1 MLLVSLR
8 GTDMWILLFQD
19 RARLATSPCYLQS
32 LCSAKLTANF
42 FLKMYRSS
50 EKCLLNCGGTVLSYE
65 IIMWDCV
72 LKKIHEPAVVVDI
85 CTIQR

>member
-42 FLKMYRSS
+42 F
-50 EKCLLNCGGTVLSYE
+50 
-65 IIMWDCV
+65 
-72 LKKIHEPAVVVDI
+72 
-85 CTIQR
+85 

>member
-42 FLKMYRSS
+42 FLIYRPSA
-50 EKCLLNCGGTVLSYE
+50 KCLLDCSGTVMSYE

-72 LKKIHEPAVVVDI
+72 LKTIHEPAVVVDT
-85 CTIQR
+85 CTIQ

>member
-32 LCSAKLTANF
+32 LWSAKLTANF
-42 FLKMYRSS
+42 F
-50 EKCLLNCGGTVLSYE
+50 
-65 IIMWDCV
+65 
-72 LKKIHEPAVVVDI
+72 
-85 CTIQR
+85 